1 MGMQQFPDIFDDCAC
16 NCYTFGLVYIIKSK
30 AMSLVLT
37 EYRDQIGWIT
47 MNHDAK
53 RNALSTEML
62 CNLLDALDEMQ
73 LRKARVV
80 VIRANKGAKIWSA
93 GFNIEE
99 LPRDGRDPLAFDN
112 PLQQV
117 IRAIMDFPAPVIAM
131 AEGSIWGGAC
141 NIAFVCDIVIGTLDT
156 SFAITPAKI
165 GVPYNTSGILQFL
178 DIIGAHTAKEM
189 FFTAEPIQAEKALA
203 LGILNHIVDPGDLE
217 SFTIK
222 MAGKIIAN
230 SPLSIRVIKEQLN
243 ILGNAMPLSP
253 QTFEHIDML
262 RRIAGTSKD
271 YLEGLQA
278 FTEKRKPKFTG
289 E

>member
-1 MGMQQFPDIFDDCAC
+1 
-16 NCYTFGLVYIIKSK
+16 
-30 AMSLVLT
+30 MSLVIT
-37 EYRDQIGWIT
+37 EFKEKIGWIT

-53 RNALSTEML
+53 RNALSFEML
-62 CNLLDALDEMQ
+62 CGLIDALDEMA

-80 VIRANKGAKIWSA
+80 IIRANKGAKIWSA
-93 GFNIEE
+93 GFNIDE
-99 LPRDGRDPLAFDN
+99 LPRDGRDPLAYDN
-112 PLQQV
+112 PLQKV
-117 IRAIMDFPAPVIAM
+117 IRTIMDFPAPVIVM

-141 NIAFVCDIVIGTLDT
+141 NIAFICDIVIGTRDT
-156 SFAITPAKI
+156 CLAITPAKI

-189 FFTAEPIQAEKALA
+189 FFTAEPIPAEKAFS
-203 LGILNHIVDPGDLE
+203 LGILNHIVEPGE
-217 SFTIK
+217 IEEFTLKIAK
-222 MAGKIIAN
+222 KIIAN

-262 RRIAGTSKD
+262 RRVAGTSKD
-271 YLEGLQA
+271 YLEGLNA
-278 FTEKRKPKFTG
+278 FYEKRRPDFKG